1 MTLTDAG
8 PLVALLD
15 AGDQYHSDCIAALH
29 RVPSFPLLTT
39 WVCFAEAMY
48 LLGEVGGFSYQAAL
62 WDLIWTGQLVL
73 HDLTPEEGNRM
84 TALMEQYRETPMDLA
99 DASLVAVAESGSLQ
113 SVFTFDADF
122 YVYRLV
128 DGSALEVIR

>member
-15 AGDQYHSDCIAALH
+15 AGDQHHAECIDALH

-39 WVCFAEAMY
+39 WVCFTEAMY
-48 LLGEVGGFSYQAAL
+48 LLGEVGGYIYQAAL
-62 WDLIWTGQLVL
+62 WDLIGTGRLLL
-73 HDLTPEEGNRM
+73 HDLAPQEADRM
-84 TALMEQYRETPMDLA
+84 AALMDQYRETPMDMA
-99 DASLVAVAESGSLQ
+99 DASLVAAAESRSLRR
-113 SVFTFDADF
+113 VLTIDADF
-122 YVYRLV
+122 YIYRLV

>member
-15 AGDQYHSDCIAALH
+15 AGDQHHSDCIDALH

-48 LLGEVGGFSYQAAL
+48 LLGEVGGFPYQAAL

-73 HDLTPEEGNRM
+73 HDLTPEEVDRM

-99 DASLVAVAESGSLQ
+99 DASPVAVAEGRSL
-113 SVFTFDADF
+113 SRVFTFDADF